1 MKKKN
6 VLILGCGPSALFAAH
21 ASECAGLKPIIV
33 SKKRKSEMFG
43 AQYLH
48 RPIPEVSGDGFQ
60 VSYELKGFA
69 EGYKEK
75 VYGLGYRGTV
85 SPDELLGEHTG
96 WDIRSA
102 YDELWQHYQDGIENV
117 EFSSPIEVASFLAGV
132 PAAHFVST
140 IPAVN
145 LCANPN
151 HGFSAT
157 RVWSI
162 GDAPERGVFV
172 PTEKPPTNTVVCS
185 GLREDSWYRKSN
197 ILGFNT
203 VEWPTN
209 RKPPFDGVAEVIK
222 PTGTNCNCL
231 PQVHRAGRYGK
242 FQKGVLSHESFYE
255 TYYGLTGE
263 EWS

>member
-1 MKKKN
+1 MTKKN
-6 VLILGCGPSALFAAH
+6 VVILGCGPAALFAAH
-21 ASECAGLKPIIV
+21 AVECAGMKPIIA

-48 RPIPEVSGDGFQ
+48 RPIPEVSELSFD
-60 VSYELKGFA
+60 VSYQLRGTA
-69 EGYKEK
+69 EGYKDK

-85 SPDELLGEHTG
+85 SPDELLGDHEG
-96 WDIRSA
+96 WDIRTA
-102 YDELWQHYQDGIENV
+102 YDILWAHYQDSIEHTD
-117 EFSSPIEVASFLAGV
+117 FTSPIEVASFIASI

-140 IPAVN
+140 IPAIA

-172 PTEKPPTNTVVCS
+172 PVEKAPMNTVICS
-185 GLREDSWYRKSN
+185 GDRNDSWYRKSN
-197 ILGFNT
+197 ILGYNT
-203 VEWPTN
+203 VEWPDN
-209 RKPPFDGVAEVIK
+209 KKPPFEGVSEVIK
-222 PTGTNCNCL
+222 PTATNCNCL

-242 FQKGVLSHESFYE
+242 FTKGVLSHEAFYE
-255 TYYGLTGE
+255 TYYGITGK